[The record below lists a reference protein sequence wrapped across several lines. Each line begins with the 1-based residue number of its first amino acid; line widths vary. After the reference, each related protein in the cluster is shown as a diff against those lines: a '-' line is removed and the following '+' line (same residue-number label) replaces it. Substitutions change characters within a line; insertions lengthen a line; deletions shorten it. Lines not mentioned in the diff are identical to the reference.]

1 MTKPLSENIGQPVLW
16 EELTWE
22 QITALRD
29 DGMNMVILPVGAT
42 EQHGLHLPVGVDT
55 FSAIA
60 VAHGVSA
67 KTGIP
72 VLPALPYGCSLGHS
86 KKWAGTLSLR
96 PETLA
101 KLVLEIAEWV
111 YSAGFNRLLL
121 LNGHVTNWAP
131 LRCGLENARH
141 TYPDLRVALRSIW
154 EIAPSIHHF
163 YHQDAANFH
172 ANCAETSVMLA
183 LRPDL
188 VQIDRAV
195 DEPDRSAGCF
205 FAYTVNQESVYG
217 AVGTPSKADLS
228 FGKQILETC
237 IAELSEQLKRA
248 LAEGTPLESM
258 PPICRDTLANS

>member
-1 MTKPLSENIGQPVLW
+1 MHNPNQPVLW

-22 QITALRD
+22 EITHLRQQ
-29 DGMNMVILPVGAT
+29 GMNLVILPVGAT

-55 FSAIA
+55 FSANA

-86 KKWAGTLSLR
+86 KKWAGTVSLR

-101 KLVLEIAEWV
+101 TLVLEIAEWI

-131 LRCGLENARH
+131 LRCGLENVRH
-141 TYPDLRVALRSIW
+141 TYPDLRIALRSIW
-154 EIAPSIHHF
+154 EIAPRIHQY
-163 YHQDAANFH
+163 YHQDAVNFH
-172 ANCAETSVMLA
+172 ANCAETSLMLA

-188 VQIDRAV
+188 VQMEQAV
-195 DEPDRSAGCF
+195 DEPDRSASCF
-205 FAYTVNQESVYG
+205 FAYTVNQESVHG
-217 AVGTPSKADLS
+217 AVGSPSKADAS
-228 FGKQILETC
+228 VGNQILGTC
-237 IAELSEQLKRA
+237 IDELSQQLKRA
-248 LAEGTPLESM
+248 LVEGTPLEEM
-258 PPICRDTLANS
+258 PPAIE